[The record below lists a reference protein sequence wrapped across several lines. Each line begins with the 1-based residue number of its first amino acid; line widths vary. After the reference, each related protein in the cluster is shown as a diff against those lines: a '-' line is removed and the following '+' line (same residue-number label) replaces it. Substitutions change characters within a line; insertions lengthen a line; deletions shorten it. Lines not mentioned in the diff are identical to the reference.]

1 MIKIN
6 LFCVFIILFQLNIYS
21 SFGINDTIP
30 INNNIKLDPSVDYYI
45 IKKIK
50 IEGNK
55 RTKRDIIIRELSINE
70 GEKLNKSKTLE
81 IIEEEKRKLVNTNLF
96 NEVEIKIKL
105 INNNDIEILIVL
117 IESLYVLPSII
128 FELSDRNFNDWW
140 ENFNH
145 DLSRIN
151 YGAGLMHYNLSG
163 RADILE
169 FSFRGGF
176 IRELY
181 SSYYIPYISKKQK
194 GGIELDFNFIDYDHL
209 NFETNNHIPI
219 FYKSINSLQKE
230 IISSIE
236 YSHRESFYNYHYFV
250 IEHNNFKINDTLKV
264 LNERYYFD
272 KNMINSIN
280 IGYEFDRD
288 FRDIKNYPLNGFRL
302 NIQIKKN
309 GLGIF
314 DDINKWKTKIYYSNY
329 FSLKNKTYFSFNFSS
344 LYSSKN
350 QPFLLYESLD
360 KIRGFEKY
368 LINGYSYLTFRNTLK
383 RNIFSKTYSRNN
395 DKFIKRIKNVPLSI
409 YFKTFYDS
417 GYIWKYKN
425 QNNTNFLNN
434 KYIYSYGIGF
444 DLVTLKNISFSSEL
458 SRNSLNE
465 FNLSFNLGADF

>member
-6 LFCVFIILFQLNIYS
+6 LFYVFIILFQLNIYS
-21 SFGINDTIP
+21 SSGISDTIP
-30 INNNIKLDPSVDYYI
+30 INNNIKLDPSIDFYI
-45 IKKIK
+45 INKI
-50 IEGNK
+50 IIRGNK
-55 RTKRDIIIRELSINE
+55 RTKTDIIVRELSITE
-70 GEKLNKSKTLE
+70 GEKLIKSRSFE

-96 NEVEIKIKL
+96 NEVEIKIKS
-105 INNNDIEILIVL
+105 IGKNKIEIFINL

-176 IRELY
+176 IREFY

-194 GGIELDFNFIDYDHL
+194 GGLELDFNFIDYDHL
-209 NFETNNHIPI
+209 NFETNNHVPE
-219 FYKSINSLQKE
+219 FYKSKNSLQKE
-230 IISSIE
+230 INSSIE
-236 YSHRESFYNYHYFV
+236 YSHRESFYNYHYFI
-250 IEHNNFKINDTLKV
+250 IEHNNFKLNDTLKI
-264 LNERYYFD
+264 LNERYYL
-272 KNMINSIN
+272 NRNIINSIN
-280 IGYEFDRD
+280 VGYEFDRD
-288 FRDIKNYPLNGFRL
+288 FRDIKNYPLDGFRL

-314 DDINKWKTKIYYSNY
+314 NDINKWKTKIYYSNY
-329 FSLKNKTYFSFNFSS
+329 FSLKNKNYYSFNFSS
-344 LYSSKN
+344 LYTSKN

-383 RNIFSKTYSRNN
+383 RNVFSKTYSRDN
-395 DKFIKRIKNVPLSI
+395 DSFIKRIKNVPLNI
-409 YFKTFYDS
+409 YFKIFYDS

-425 QNNTNFLNN
+425 QNNNYFLNN
-434 KYIYSYGIGF
+434 KYIFSYGIGF
-444 DLVTLKNISFSSEL
+444 DIVSIKNISFSSEL

>member
-6 LFCVFIILFQLNIYS
+6 LFYILIILFQINVYS
-21 SFGINDTIP
+21 SFGINDTLPDVNHIE
-30 INNNIKLDPSVDYYI
+30 LDPKTNFYFIS
-45 IKKIK
+45 KIK

-55 RTKRDIIIRELSINE
+55 KTKKNIIIRELSINE
-70 GEKLNKSKTLE
+70 GDKLNKSKILE
-81 IIEEEKRKLVNTNLF
+81 IIEEEKRKLINTDLF
-96 NEVEIKIKL
+96 NEVDLKIKI
-105 INNNDIEILIVL
+105 IDNNEIEIHIIL

-151 YGAGLMHYNLSG
+151 YGAGLLHYNLSG
-163 RADILE
+163 RADEFE

-176 IRELY
+176 IREVY

-194 GGIELDFNFIDYDHL
+194 GGLELSFNLIDYDHL
-209 NFETNNHIPI
+209 NYGINNHVPT
-219 FYKSINSLQKE
+219 FYKSKNSLKKE
-230 IISSIE
+230 ITTSIE
-236 YSHRESFYNYHYFV
+236 YSHRESFYNYHYFI
-250 IEHNNFKINDTLKV
+250 IEHNNFKINDTLKT
-264 LNERYYFD
+264 LNDRYYLD

-280 IGYEFDRD
+280 VGYEFDRD

-314 DDINKWKTKIYYSNY
+314 DDINKWKAKIYYSKY
-329 FSLKNKTYFSFNFSS
+329 QSLKNKTYFSFNISS
-344 LYSSKN
+344 LYSSEN

-368 LINGYSYLTFRNTLK
+368 LINGYSYLTYRNTLK
-383 RNIFSKTYSRNN
+383 RNIFSKIYSRDNE
-395 DKFIKRIKNVPLSI
+395 KFVKRIKNIPLSL
-409 YFKTFYDS
+409 YFKIFYDS
-417 GYIWKYKN
+417 GYVWEYKN
-425 QNNTNFLNN
+425 QNNNNFLNN
-434 KYIYSYGIGF
+434 KYIYSYGIGL
-444 DLVTLKNISFSSEL
+444 DLVTIKNISFSSEL

>member
-6 LFCVFIILFQLNIYS
+6 LFYILIILFQINVYS
-21 SFGINDTIP
+21 SFGINDTLPNVNHIE
-30 INNNIKLDPSVDYYI
+30 LDPKTNFYFIS
-45 IKKIK
+45 KIK

-55 RTKRDIIIRELSINE
+55 KTKKNIIIRELSINE
-70 GEKLNKSKTLE
+70 GDKLNKSKILE
-81 IIEEEKRKLVNTNLF
+81 IIEEEKRKLINTDLF
-96 NEVEIKIKL
+96 NEVDLKIKI
-105 INNNDIEILIVL
+105 IDNNEIEIQIIL

-151 YGAGLMHYNLSG
+151 YGAGLLHYNLSG
-163 RADILE
+163 RADEFE

-176 IRELY
+176 IREVY

-194 GGIELDFNFIDYDHL
+194 GGLELSFNLIDYDHL
-209 NFETNNHIPI
+209 NYGITNHVPI
-219 FYKSINSLQKE
+219 FYKSKNSLKKE
-230 IISSIE
+230 ITTSIE
-236 YSHRESFYNYHYFV
+236 YSHRESFYNYHYFI
-250 IEHNNFKINDTLKV
+250 IEHNNFKINDTLKT
-264 LNERYYFD
+264 LNDRYYLD

-280 IGYEFDRD
+280 VRYEFDRD

-314 DDINKWKTKIYYSNY
+314 DDINKWKAKIYYSKY
-329 FSLKNKTYFSFNFSS
+329 QSLKNKTYFSFNISS
-344 LYSSKN
+344 LYSSEN

-368 LINGYSYLTFRNTLK
+368 LINGYSYLTYRNTLK
-383 RNIFSKTYSRNN
+383 RNIFSKTYSRDNE
-395 DKFIKRIKNVPLSI
+395 KFVKRIKNIPLSL
-409 YFKTFYDS
+409 YFKIFYDS
-417 GYIWKYKN
+417 GYVWEYKN
-425 QNNTNFLNN
+425 QNNNNFLNN
-434 KYIYSYGIGF
+434 KYIYSYGIGL
-444 DLVTLKNISFSSEL
+444 DLVTIKNISFSSEL

>member
-6 LFCVFIILFQLNIYS
+6 LFYVFIILFQVNVYS
-21 SFGINDTIP
+21 SFGLNDTIP
-30 INNNIKLDPSVDYYI
+30 KNNNIKLNPSIDYYI
-45 IKKIK
+45 IDKIK

-70 GEKLNKSKTLE
+70 GDELIKSKTID
-81 IIEEEKRKLVNTNLF
+81 IIEEEKRKLINTNLF

-105 INNNDIEILIVL
+105 IDNNKIEILIVL

-163 RADILE
+163 RADAFE

-194 GGIELDFNFIDYDHL
+194 GGLELDFNFIDYDHL
-209 NFETNNHIPI
+209 NFETNNHVPI
-219 FYKSINSLQKE
+219 FYKSKNSLLKK
-230 IISSIE
+230 IATSIE
-236 YSHRESFYNYHYFV
+236 YSHRESFYNYHYFI
-250 IEHNNFKINDTLKV
+250 IEHNNFKVNDTLKT
-264 LNERYYFD
+264 LNDRYYFD
-272 KNMINSIN
+272 RNMINSIN
-280 IGYEFDRD
+280 VGYEFDRD
-288 FRDIKNYPLNGFRL
+288 FRDIKNYPLKGFRL
-302 NIQIKKN
+302 NIQVKKN

-314 DDINKWKTKIYYSNY
+314 NNINKWKTKIYYSNY
-329 FSLKNKTYFSFNFSS
+329 FSLKNKTYYSFNFST

-368 LINGYSYLTFRNTLK
+368 LINGYSYLTFRNTFK
-383 RNIFSKTYSRNN
+383 RNIFSKIYSRNN
-395 DKFIKRIKNVPLSI
+395 DKFIKRVKNIPLEI
-409 YFKTFYDS
+409 YFKMFYDS
-417 GYIWKYKN
+417 GYIWKYEN
-425 QNNTNFLNN
+425 QRSNNFLNN
-434 KYIYSYGIGF
+434 KYIYSYGIGL
-444 DLVTLKNISFSSEL
+444 DIVTLKNISFSSEL

>member
-6 LFCVFIILFQLNIYS
+6 LFYILIILFQINVYS
-21 SFGINDTIP
+21 SFGINDTLPDVNHIE
-30 INNNIKLDPSVDYYI
+30 LDPKTNFYFIS
-45 IKKIK
+45 KIK

-55 RTKRDIIIRELSINE
+55 KTKKNIIIRELSINE
-70 GEKLNKSKTLE
+70 GDKLNKSKILE
-81 IIEEEKRKLVNTNLF
+81 IIEEEKRKLINTDLF
-96 NEVEIKIKL
+96 NEVDLKIKI
-105 INNNDIEILIVL
+105 IDNNEIEIHIIL

-151 YGAGLMHYNLSG
+151 YGAGLLHYNLSG
-163 RADILE
+163 RADEFE

-176 IRELY
+176 IREVY

-194 GGIELDFNFIDYDHL
+194 GGLELSFNLIDYDHL
-209 NFETNNHIPI
+209 NYGINNHVPI
-219 FYKSINSLQKE
+219 FYKSKNSLKKE
-230 IISSIE
+230 ITTSIE
-236 YSHRESFYNYHYFV
+236 YSHRESFYNYHYFI
-250 IEHNNFKINDTLKV
+250 IEHNNFKINDTLKT
-264 LNERYYFD
+264 LNDRYYLD

-280 IGYEFDRD
+280 VGYEFDRD

-314 DDINKWKTKIYYSNY
+314 DDINKWKAKIYYSNY
-329 FSLKNKTYFSFNFSS
+329 QSLKNKTYFSFNISS
-344 LYSSKN
+344 LYSSEN
-350 QPFLLYESLD
+350 QPFLLYESLY

-368 LINGYSYLTFRNTLK
+368 LINGYSYLTYRNTLK
-383 RNIFSKTYSRNN
+383 RNIFSKTYSR
-395 DKFIKRIKNVPLSI
+395 DGEKFIKKIKNIPLSL
-409 YFKTFYDS
+409 YFKIFYDS
-417 GYIWKYKN
+417 GYIWEYKN
-425 QNNTNFLNN
+425 QNNNNFLNN
-434 KYIYSYGIGF
+434 KYIYSYGIGL
-444 DLVTLKNISFSSEL
+444 DLITIKNISFSSEL

>member
-6 LFCVFIILFQLNIYS
+6 LFYILIILFQINVYS
-21 SFGINDTIP
+21 SFGINDTLPDVNHIE
-30 INNNIKLDPSVDYYI
+30 LDPKTNFYFIS
-45 IKKIK
+45 KIK

-55 RTKRDIIIRELSINE
+55 KTKKNIIIRELSINE
-70 GEKLNKSKTLE
+70 GDKLNKSKILE
-81 IIEEEKRKLVNTNLF
+81 IIEEEKRKLINTDLF
-96 NEVEIKIKL
+96 NEVDLKIKI
-105 INNNDIEILIVL
+105 IDNNEIEIHIIL

-151 YGAGLMHYNLSG
+151 YGAGLLHYNLSG
-163 RADILE
+163 RADEFE

-176 IRELY
+176 IREVY

-194 GGIELDFNFIDYDHL
+194 GGLELSFNLIDYDHL
-209 NFETNNHIPI
+209 NYGINNHVPI
-219 FYKSINSLQKE
+219 FYKSKNSLKKE
-230 IISSIE
+230 ITTSIE
-236 YSHRESFYNYHYFV
+236 YSHRESFYNYHYFI
-250 IEHNNFKINDTLKV
+250 IEHNNFKINDTLKT
-264 LNERYYFD
+264 LNDRYYLE

-280 IGYEFDRD
+280 VGYEFDRD

-314 DDINKWKTKIYYSNY
+314 DDINKWKAKIYYSKY
-329 FSLKNKTYFSFNFSS
+329 QSLKNKTYFSFNISS
-344 LYSSKN
+344 LYSSEN

-368 LINGYSYLTFRNTLK
+368 LINGYSYLTYRNTLK
-383 RNIFSKTYSRNN
+383 RNIFSKTYSRDNE
-395 DKFIKRIKNVPLSI
+395 KFVKRIKNIPLSL
-409 YFKTFYDS
+409 YFKIFFDS
-417 GYIWKYKN
+417 GYVWEYKN
-425 QNNTNFLNN
+425 QNNNNFLNN
-434 KYIYSYGIGF
+434 KYIYSYGIGL
-444 DLVTLKNISFSSEL
+444 DLVTIKNISFSSEL

>member
-6 LFCVFIILFQLNIYS
+6 LFYILIILFQINVYS
-21 SFGINDTIP
+21 SFGINDTLP
-30 INNNIKLDPSVDYYI
+30 NVNHIKLDPKTNFYI
-45 IKKIK
+45 ISKIK

-55 RTKRDIIIRELSINE
+55 RTKKNIIIRELSINE
-70 GEKLNKSKTLE
+70 GDKLNKSKILE
-81 IIEEEKRKLVNTNLF
+81 IIEEEKRKLINTNLF
-96 NEVEIKIKL
+96 NEVDLKIKI
-105 INNNDIEILIVL
+105 IDNNEIEIHIIL

-151 YGAGLMHYNLSG
+151 YGAGLLHYNLSG
-163 RADILE
+163 RADEFE

-176 IRELY
+176 IREVY

-194 GGIELDFNFIDYDHL
+194 GGLELSFNLIDYDHL
-209 NFETNNHIPI
+209 NYGINNHVPI
-219 FYKSINSLQKE
+219 FYKSKKSLKKE
-230 IISSIE
+230 IITSIE
-236 YSHRESFYNYHYFV
+236 YSHRESFYNYHYFI
-250 IEHNNFKINDTLKV
+250 IEHNNFKINDTLKT
-264 LNERYYFD
+264 LNDRYYLE

-302 NIQIKKN
+302 NIQIQKN

-314 DDINKWKTKIYYSNY
+314 DDINKWKAKIYYSKY
-329 FSLKNKTYFSFNFSS
+329 HSIKDKTYFSFNISS

-368 LINGYSYLTFRNTLK
+368 LINGYSYLTYRNTLK
-383 RNIFSKTYSRNN
+383 RNIFSKTYSRDNE
-395 DKFIKRIKNVPLSI
+395 KFIKRIKNIPLSI
-409 YFKTFYDS
+409 YFKIFYDS
-417 GYIWKYKN
+417 GYVWEYKN
-425 QNNTNFLNN
+425 LNNNNFLNN
-434 KYIYSYGIGF
+434 KYIYSYGIGL
-444 DLVTLKNISFSSEL
+444 DLVTIKNISFSSEL